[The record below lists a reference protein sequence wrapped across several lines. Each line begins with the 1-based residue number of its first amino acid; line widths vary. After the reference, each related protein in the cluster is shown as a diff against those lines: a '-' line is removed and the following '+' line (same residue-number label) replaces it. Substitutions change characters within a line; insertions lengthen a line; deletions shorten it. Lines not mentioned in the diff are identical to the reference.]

1 MQNIKDDL
9 LIKEIARQIKEL
21 RLSRNLSQEDVY
33 LDTDI
38 HCGRL
43 EQGKINVTVSTLKVL
58 CDYFQISLSDFFVRI
73 EEHIPMT

>member
-1 MQNIKDDL
+1 MQNIKNDL

-43 EQGKINVTVSTLKVL
+43 EQGKI
-58 CDYFQISLSDFFVRI
+58 I
-73 EEHIPMT
+73 

>member
-1 MQNIKDDL
+1 MQNIKNDL

-43 EQGKINVTVSTLKVL
+43 EQGKNNITVSTLKVL
-58 CDYFQISLSDFFVRI
+58 CDYFHISLSEFFNRI
-73 EEHIPMT
+73 EKQSLK

>member
-1 MQNIKDDL
+1 MQNIKNDL

-43 EQGKINVTVSTLKVL
+43 EQGKNNINVSTLKVL
-58 CDYFQISLSDFFVRI
+58 CDYFQISLSEFFNRI
-73 EEHIPMT
+73 EKQSLK

>member
-1 MQNIKDDL
+1 MQNIKNDL

-43 EQGKINVTVSTLKVL
+43 EQGKNHITVSTLKVL
-58 CDYFQISLSDFFVRI
+58 CVYFQISLSDFFNRI
-73 EEHIPMT
+73 EKHLSK